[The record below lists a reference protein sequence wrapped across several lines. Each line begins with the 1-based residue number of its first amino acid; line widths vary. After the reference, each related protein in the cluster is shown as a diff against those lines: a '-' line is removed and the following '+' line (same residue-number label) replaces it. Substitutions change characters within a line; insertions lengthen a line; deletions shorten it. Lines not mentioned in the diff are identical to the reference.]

1 MMLKEE
7 NRIRALAKLG
17 RHVNKDINYV
27 KTAIL
32 QGLTD
37 LSFNKNSIYSI
48 VEEVYGTSQDILDD
62 EIKLALGCFYN
73 DDIDNEQI
81 INALNKLGQQ
91 TKPIH

>member
-1 MMLKEE
+1 MLKEE